1 LNPLIQSQVPYR
13 LATRQ
18 RPRNSSIGSVNEEL
32 TSPVI
37 VGFPLRGEGWVAVN
51 SPGDRVPSH
60 GTDMLGQRFAFD
72 FVQVDGR
79 SRLHTSPASLLRSLV
94 LGVPTRSCCAWNAP
108 IHAPFDAEIVRA
120 VDGVAERR
128 WIHPVRELARALW
141 NALTFR
147 PDRLPRVLGNH
158 VIARH
163 GDVYAAFVH
172 LTPGSVAVREGQQV
186 GTGDVIGR
194 VGHTGNSTNPHLH
207 FQLTDST
214 DPMRAKGIP
223 CAFRAYEVLRDGRWE
238 PVANGIPRRA
248 ERIRSA

>member
-1 LNPLIQSQVPYR
+1 MNPLIQSQVPYR

-18 RPRNSSIGSVNEEL
+18 RPRNSSIGSVNEGS
-32 TSPVI
+32 TSPV
-37 VGFPLRGEGWVAVN
+37 VVDFPLRGEGWVAVN

-60 GTDMLGQRFAFD
+60 GTDMLGQRYAFD
-72 FVQVDGR
+72 FLQVDGR
-79 SRLHTSPASLLRSLV
+79 SRLHTSPAGLLRALV
-94 LGVPTRSCCAWNAP
+94 VGVSTRSCYAWNAP

-141 NALTFR
+141 NGLTFR
-147 PDRLPRVLGNH
+147 PDRLPRVLGNY

-186 GTGDVIGR
+186 RAGDVIGR

-207 FQLTDST
+207 FQLMDSI
-214 DPMRAKGIP
+214 DPMRAHGIA
-223 CAFRAYEVLRDGRWE
+223 CAFRAYEVLRDGRRQ
-238 PVANGIPRRA
+238 PVANGIPRRDD
-248 ERIRSA
+248 RIRSA